1 MLIRNV
7 KSIAD
12 LEKKK
17 DLQSKLLQIQIDNEE
32 LLENR
37 VKNYQNPNKPPPVPP
52 QYKTNA
58 ELQKDTTLQQKEVV
72 NNLLSI
78 NGVDNFLA
86 LGVSQGLGQL
96 PNGVGNY
103 LIFNKN
109 FPVIKKRLEDIHKSA
124 YGIDTFMNKIQEVLE
139 QIELGILYNTTGGAN
154 ARTAF
159 NQAVGAG
166 NNLPS
171 ADLYGLLVAK
181 LIAIRDEPT
190 SPLQKDPD
198 FIAIINIYQNLMNN
212 SPSQTDITDID
223 YIEPLDKQRILKE
236 IDRLMNIRGI
246 PNNADITA
254 VEGDI
259 DTVQYFAGLQQA
271 NQFAFPPQGVVL
283 DQRFKDAY
291 ANLVRLAKNIKDPN
305 STIPDLGKLKN
316 RIEKSLE
323 DRRAVQKG
331 LETQLV
337 GVQQAGI
344 QGLRNVVI
352 GDMNTRFER
361 TLNQKSGVRMKERFV
376 SNTPNP
382 YTNQLYGNDMFDY
395 SPTLSNQ
402 PPDPTNP
409 ADIIVE
415 VVVSKVYGAVKLPYF
430 VKRNLIYGIM
440 DGDGAEL
447 TKADGTF
454 YNSIEEFKQTYP
466 ELDRYYYRN
475 MLEINEITQQE
486 QDAYNAYVKAE
497 QEYQAQAGI
506 RAKSQK
512 ALANYLKKNPNF
524 VLLAQPVQVA
534 QPQQTERL
542 IIGNEAN
549 IQAEP
554 TYSKF
559 LTRLKPAGMRA
570 RSNIEIDALKQ
581 VLQTDPLYDPV
592 ADQQQQLIQSQG
604 YGLKKMRGGMKKP
617 DAIHIDINS
626 HNGENYKMSGD
637 GFISKKIKIGKGIEV
652 QEQPRYKTF
661 GKYIVHIPHLE
672 NDNVLNF
679 KFPSMGSIPTLKPV
693 SVDDNFKEF
702 IIDILNTGKVSQRHY
717 DTLTEPEKAHFNK
730 VIKGA
735 GLTNSLQ
742 FKTDSKIDEKKDIK
756 RLDILL
762 GEINAGNDNEK
773 LRKECK
779 ELIKKCVNNG
789 SIPKHK
795 GMDFLLQIE

>member
-1 MLIRNV
+1 
-7 KSIAD
+7 
-12 LEKKK
+12 
-17 DLQSKLLQIQIDNEE
+17 
-32 LLENR
+32 
-37 VKNYQNPNKPPPVPP
+37 
-52 QYKTNA
+52 
-58 ELQKDTTLQQKEVV
+58 
-72 NNLLSI
+72 
-78 NGVDNFLA
+78 
-86 LGVSQGLGQL
+86 
-96 PNGVGNY
+96 
-103 LIFNKN
+103 
-109 FPVIKKRLEDIHKSA
+109 
-124 YGIDTFMNKIQEVLE
+124 MNKIQEVLE